1 MTFRRDHGLFVM
13 LIGILIFGFLLKIA
27 LLITSRRY
35 NPLDE
40 HDDPE
45 RLSAYENIQNLK
57 IDRSK
62 NIYNEKLHV
71 SFEAFKQH
79 FMLVLTSVDPLVS
92 KEANFFIQNG
102 PKRSSIL
109 PRHCHFHGHAISHGN
124 KSVAL
129 SICNSIRGILILD
142 DHFLVIQPLL
152 DHGSKTLAENPSSH
166 VIYKRSASLNGF
178 QQNELLQHIE
188 DVSFNVVQP
197 EQFCEVTPP
206 PLEQMPLL
214 VQNDFAGRTLPD
226 TLKLELALFL
236 DDRLWRRFEKLHKHH
251 AESELQD
258 YALSL
263 INNVNLLYRQPTIRP
278 KLNIVVVHLE
288 MWKTEPEN
296 LNARLHKYGE
306 AQFFLDQ
313 FCQLQGRLRKAGA
326 NWDHATLL
334 TGYDIYH
341 TSTSVAGVAPVARM
355 CDTQFSCSLIE
366 GNHLGRSFVL
376 AHEMGHNLGM
386 LHDGVQNQCS
396 QSCCLMSPVNG
407 AGRTNWSPCSVR
419 EYQSFL
425 VDIMKPEST
434 IPNCLSNTDGV
445 LPAPILGSTIA
456 ELPGQRYTADQQCE
470 FFWGDGYLNEIPDG
484 KSREDICHVLWCSNG
499 GATISS
505 AHPAL
510 EGTWCGNKNWC
521 RNGKCVPWSKDEAP
535 EPVDGQWTEWSRV
548 QHSRCSDCVIA
559 NAVRLRSEVRQC
571 KAPAPNN
578 GGRDC
583 LGSSIRG
590 LLCQGTAACDQFS
603 KADFSD
609 RICAAIRND
618 PEKPDPDLSGKG
630 FQHPSSPCK
639 VWCHLRSTLLI
650 RSKGKYPDGT
660 PCATVIPIEGAWSP
674 WSPWSNCSASCGIGT
689 QIRKRQCEN
698 GKCLNGT
705 SIEEQICNGVDC
717 SSWTSWSEWSKCSAS
732 CGNGARLRSRTCRT
746 DQPCEGPS
754 VDFENCIGTNCSS
767 WSEWSAW
774 STCSRSCGV
783 GKQSRNRQC
792 KYDLSTECDGH
803 SEELKTCNDQDCPV
817 LQGSWSEWSKC
828 TEQCANSAGTRTRS
842 RACSPDHHASCI
854 DSKETQTEPCLGKE
868 DCPIWLSWGPWSA
881 CTVSCGSGI
890 QTRLRTCLQQETALV
905 LLDGTALSNRCPGSN
920 MESRSCATEPCEEN
934 IQNEDPASWTEW
946 TTCSAT
952 CGLGV
957 KIRRRNCKQSMKLSF
972 KHICK
977 FTSDQSECHHGVQ
990 KITCELKPCQHLDAE
1005 MEWQPWSPCSKSC
1018 GTGYR
1023 HRMRSCESC
1032 SGNEMI
1038 QQEPCNTF
1046 NCSVTL
1052 TTELTSLDQP
1062 SWSEWSPWS
1071 ECSKTCDGGRQV
1083 RRRHCSTTL
1092 QQCKGFAVEETIC
1105 NEQSCDQ
1112 NQSQQKAISKAM
1124 YNNAQWSN
1132 WSEWSECSCYKNL
1145 KIRLRHCIVSDPK
1158 TMGFCLGPS
1167 YEKLTCIPEKCKPT
1181 DGGWTEW
1188 SSWSHCSQTCS
1199 GSDAVQTRFRA
1210 CANPVPSNQGFYCQ
1224 GSATDVQQCPDL
1236 PDCSN
1241 GTVNVDIQMSVIFTL
1256 SFFILIADQT
1266 EGTWTDWSTW
1276 TDYHRSIGCE
1286 RKRART
1292 RCQPEMLSCTTF
1304 KRYCS
1309 GGKCVGEDFQQ
1320 QTHANSSCSESAK
1333 SASWTPWSEWSKCA
1347 STCDQSTQTRQ
1358 RSCKVDDTTI
1368 VHGSLNSIPLTAAC
1382 IGEAWETAVCKQA
1395 SCANE
1400 PLDGQWS
1407 TWSEWSSC
1415 SSRCSAGS
1423 QSRRRSCDS
1432 PRPMNGGTDC
1442 LGTARQVK
1450 SCQPIDHHHC
1460 TTSVQHSE
1468 TMEVDAKNWENSF
1481 ENQHLTLL

>member
-1 MTFRRDHGLFVM
+1 MTFRRDHGLFAM
-13 LIGILIFGFLLKIA
+13 LIAILIFGFLLKIA
-27 LLITSRRY
+27 LLITVRRY

-40 HDDPE
+40 HDDAE

-62 NIYNEKLHV
+62 NIYNETLLV

-79 FMLVLTSVDPLVS
+79 FMLVLKPVDPLVS

-102 PKRSSIL
+102 PKRSSLL

-152 DHGSKTLAENPSSH
+152 DHGSKKLADNPSSH

-197 EQFCEVTPP
+197 EQFCEVT
-206 PLEQMPLL
+206 LL
-214 VQNDFAGRTLPD
+214 L
-226 TLKLELALFL
+226 LK
-236 DDRLWRRFEKLHKHH
+236 
-251 AESELQD
+251 
-258 YALSL
+258 
-263 INNVNLLYRQPTIRP
+263 VNLLYRQPTIRP

-434 IPNCLSNTDGV
+434 IPNCLSNTEDV
-445 LPAPILGSTIA
+445 LPAPMLGSKIV

-521 RNGKCVPWSKDEAP
+521 RNGKCVPWSRDEAP
-535 EPVDGQWTEWSRV
+535 EPVDGHWTEWSRA

-590 LLCQGTAACDQFS
+590 LICRGTAVCDQFS

-660 PCATVIPIEGAWSP
+660 PCGVNKYCMDGKCLKLMCNGEAVVANQNDCPNYSNEGKSTTVIPIEGAWSA

-689 QIRKRQCEN
+689 QMRKRQCEN
-698 GKCLNGT
+698 GKCMNGT
-705 SIEEQICNGVDC
+705 SIEEQICNGVHC

-754 VDFENCIGTNCSS
+754 VDFEKCIGTNCSS
-767 WSEWSAW
+767 WSEWSDW
-774 STCSRSCGV
+774 STCSRSCGF

-792 KYDLSTECDGH
+792 KYDLSAECDGH
-803 SEELKTCNDQDCPV
+803 SQELKTCNDQDCPV
-817 LQGSWSEWSKC
+817 IQGSWSEWSKC
-828 TEQCANSAGTRTRS
+828 SEQCANSAGTRTRS
-842 RACSPDHHASCI
+842 RACSADHHASCT

-868 DCPIWLSWGPWSA
+868 DCPTWLSWGPWSA

-890 QTRLRTCLQQETALV
+890 QTRLRTCLHVQEIIWKVDHAQQNHANGTYKIKI
-905 LLDGTALSNRCPGSN
+905 LL
-920 MESRSCATEPCEEN
+920 
-934 IQNEDPASWTEW
+934 
-946 TTCSAT
+946 
-952 CGLGV
+952 LGPSGHRARQRV
-957 KIRRRNCKQSMKLSF
+957 DW
-972 KHICK
+972 HICK
-977 FTSDQSECHHGVQ
+977 FISDQSECHHGVQ

-1032 SGNEMI
+1032 SGKEMI

-1046 NCSVTL
+1046 NCSVTS

-1062 SWSEWSPWS
+1062 SWSEWSSWS

-1112 NQSQQKAISKAM
+1112 NQSQQEGKMQQHFYPLI
-1124 YNNAQWSN
+1124 
-1132 WSEWSECSCYKNL
+1132 
-1145 KIRLRHCIVSDPK
+1145 IRSRNI
-1158 TMGFCLGPS
+1158 
-1167 YEKLTCIPEKCKPT
+1167 
-1181 DGGWTEW
+1181 
-1188 SSWSHCSQTCS
+1188 
-1199 GSDAVQTRFRA
+1199 
-1210 CANPVPSNQGFYCQ
+1210 
-1224 GSATDVQQCPDL
+1224 
-1236 PDCSN
+1236 
-1241 GTVNVDIQMSVIFTL
+1241 
-1256 SFFILIADQT
+1256 
-1266 EGTWTDWSTW
+1266 
-1276 TDYHRSIGCE
+1276 YH
-1286 RKRART
+1286 
-1292 RCQPEMLSCTTF
+1292 
-1304 KRYCS
+1304 
-1309 GGKCVGEDFQQ
+1309 
-1320 QTHANSSCSESAK
+1320 N
-1333 SASWTPWSEWSKCA
+1333 
-1347 STCDQSTQTRQ
+1347 
-1358 RSCKVDDTTI
+1358 
-1368 VHGSLNSIPLTAAC
+1368 
-1382 IGEAWETAVCKQA
+1382 
-1395 SCANE
+1395 
-1400 PLDGQWS
+1400 
-1407 TWSEWSSC
+1407 
-1415 SSRCSAGS
+1415 
-1423 QSRRRSCDS
+1423 
-1432 PRPMNGGTDC
+1432 
-1442 LGTARQVK
+1442 
-1450 SCQPIDHHHC
+1450 
-1460 TTSVQHSE
+1460 
-1468 TMEVDAKNWENSF
+1468 
-1481 ENQHLTLL
+1481 

>member
-1 MTFRRDHGLFVM
+1 
-13 LIGILIFGFLLKIA
+13 
-27 LLITSRRY
+27 
-35 NPLDE
+35 
-40 HDDPE
+40 
-45 RLSAYENIQNLK
+45 LK
-57 IDRSK
+57 IDRNK
-62 NIYNEKLHV
+62 NTYNEKLLV

-79 FMLVLTSVDPLVS
+79 FMLVLTPVDPLVS
-92 KEANFFIQNG
+92 EGANFFIQNG
-102 PKRSSIL
+102 LKRSSLL

-152 DHGSKTLAENPSSH
+152 DRGSKMPSHENHSSH

-236 DDRLWRRFEKLHKHH
+236 DDRLWRQFLLLK
-251 AESELQD
+251 
-258 YALSL
+258 
-263 INNVNLLYRQPTIRP
+263 VNLLYRQPTIRP

-313 FCQLQGRLRKAGA
+313 FCQLQGHLRKAGA
-326 NWDHATLL
+326 HWDHATLL

-376 AHEMGHNLGM
+376 AHEMGHNMGM

-425 VDIMKPEST
+425 VDITKPEST
-434 IPNCLSNTDGV
+434 IPNCLSNTEEV
-445 LPAPILGSTIA
+445 SPALVLGSTIPQ
-456 ELPGQRYTADQQCE
+456 LPGQRYTADQQCE

-510 EGTWCGNKNWC
+510 EGTWCGNRNWC

-535 EPVDGQWTEWSRV
+535 EPVDGQWTEWSRA

-559 NAVRLRSEVRQC
+559 NAIRLRSEVRHC

-590 LLCQGTAACDQFS
+590 LLCRGTADCDQFS

-630 FQHPSSPCK
+630 FQRKDEKTYCQFSKKCIYIILNNLSSCTDPSSPCK

-660 PCATVIPIEGAWSP
+660 PCGVNKYCMDGKCLVNECSFSLEIVFLHMKSSFATVIPIDGAWSA
-674 WSPWSNCSASCGIGT
+674 WSSWSNCSASCGIGT

-705 SIEEQICNGVDC
+705 SIEEQICNGVNC
-717 SSWTSWSEWSKCSAS
+717 SSWTSWGEWSKCSAS

-754 VDFENCIGTNCSS
+754 VDFEKCIGTNCSS

-792 KYDLSTECDGH
+792 KYDLSAECDGH
-803 SEELKTCNDQDCPV
+803 SQELKTCNDQDCPI

-842 RACSPDHHASCI
+842 RACSPDHHASCVN
-854 DSKETQTEPCLGKE
+854 SKETQTEPCLGKE
-868 DCPIWLSWGPWSA
+868 DCPTWLSWGPWSA

-890 QTRLRTCLQQETALV
+890 QTRLRTCLQQETALI

-920 MESRSCATEPCEEN
+920 MESRSCSTEPCEEN
-934 IQNEDPASWTEW
+934 TQNEDPVSWTEW
-946 TTCSAT
+946 TPCSAT

-957 KIRRRNCKQSMKLSF
+957 KIRRRNCN
-972 KHICK
+972 
-977 FTSDQSECHHGVQ
+977 DQSECHHGVQ

-1005 MEWQPWSPCSKSC
+1005 MEWQPWSPCSRSC

-1023 HRMRSCESC
+1023 HRTRSCESC
-1032 SGNEMI
+1032 SGKEMI

-1046 NCSVTL
+1046 NCSVTATL

-1071 ECSKTCDGGRQV
+1071 ECSKACDGGRQV

-1112 NQSQQKAISKAM
+1112 NQSQQKGNTTTILFLDHTYETTIFMQRRDSAISKAM
-1124 YNNAQWSN
+1124 SNNAQWSS

-1158 TMGFCLGPS
+1158 TMGFCLGPT
-1167 YEKLTCIPEKCKPT
+1167 YEKVTCVPEKCKPT
-1181 DGGWTEW
+1181 DGSWTEW
-1188 SSWSHCSQTCS
+1188 SSWSHCSQSCSS

-1236 PDCSN
+1236 PQCSN
-1241 GTVNVDIQMSVIFTL
+1241 
-1256 SFFILIADQT
+1256 DQT
-1266 EGTWTDWSTW
+1266 EGTWTDWSNW
-1276 TDYHRSIGCE
+1276 TDYYQSIGCE

-1292 RCQPEMLSCTTF
+1292 
-1304 KRYCS
+1304 RYCS

-1320 QTHANSSCSESAK
+1320 QTRANSSCSESAK
-1333 SASWTPWSEWSKCA
+1333 SASWTSWSEWSKCA
-1347 STCDQSTQTRQ
+1347 GTCNQSMQTRQ
-1358 RSCKVDDTTI
+1358 RSCKVKDTAN
-1368 VHGSLNSIPLTAAC
+1368 VHTSTPNSISLTGGC
-1382 IGEAWETAVCKQA
+1382 IGEAWETAVCKRA

-1407 TWSEWSSC
+1407 TWSEWSNC
-1415 SSRCSAGS
+1415 SSRCTAGS

-1450 SCQPIDHHHC
+1450 SCQPTDHRHC
-1460 TTSVQHSE
+1460 TASVQHSE
-1468 TMEVDAKNWENSF
+1468 TMEVDTKNWENSF
-1481 ENQHLTLL
+1481 ESQHSTLL

>member
-197 EQFCEVTPP
+197 EQFCE
-206 PLEQMPLL
+206 
-214 VQNDFAGRTLPD
+214 
-226 TLKLELALFL
+226 
-236 DDRLWRRFEKLHKHH
+236 
-251 AESELQD
+251 
-258 YALSL
+258 
-263 INNVNLLYRQPTIRP
+263 VNLLYRQPTIRP

-660 PCATVIPIEGAWSP
+660 PCGVNKYCMDGKCLRLMCNGEAVVANQNDCPNYSNEEKSTTVIPIEGAWSP